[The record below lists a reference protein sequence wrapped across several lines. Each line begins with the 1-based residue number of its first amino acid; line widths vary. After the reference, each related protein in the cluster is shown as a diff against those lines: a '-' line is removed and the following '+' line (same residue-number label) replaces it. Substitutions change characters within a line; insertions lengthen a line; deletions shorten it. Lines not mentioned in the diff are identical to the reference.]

1 MAEQNNFSGKILIS
15 GIITLKTSL
24 HIGRPQIYSEVFGLS
39 GSIIRDELSE
49 VPYIPGSSLKGTLRS
64 LLTKANNKNV
74 SSPKS
79 IHRCT
84 KEKEYRKCSVCN
96 IFGLPINIVEFPVQ
110 PGRLIVR
117 DAYLTGESVAEI
129 LKSTEIPYTHL
140 KREVALNRISL
151 VPTVREIE
159 IVPAGSEFAFEFI
172 FDIYTTND
180 LSLLNELFIAM
191 MLLEEDYLGG
201 GGSRGLGQV
210 RFGQFGR
217 SKDGLL
223 DFNQIT
229 KGLKVEYRSLKYY
242 QEKAE
247 PVVLIPEN
255 QHIGL
260 PKLKKQFKTLI
271 QDKVKLG

>member
-39 GSIIRDELSE
+39 GSIIRDELSDA
-49 VPYIPGSSLKGTLRS
+49 PYIPGSSLKGTLRS
-64 LLTKANNKNV
+64 LLTKANHKKAP
-74 SSPKS
+74 SPKS
-79 IHRCT
+79 THGCT
-84 KEKEYRKCSVCN
+84 KEKEYHNCPVCN
-96 IFGLPINIVEFPVQ
+96 IFGLSASAVEFPVQ
-110 PGRLIVR
+110 PGRLIIR
-117 DAYLTGESVAEI
+117 DAYLTRESSAEL
-129 LKSTEIPYTHL
+129 LKSTEIPYIHL

-151 VPTVREIE
+151 IPTVREIE

-172 FDIYTTND
+172 FDIYTKND
-180 LSLLNELFIAM
+180 LSLLNELFLAM

-217 SKDGLL
+217 SKDGAL
-223 DFNQIT
+223 DFNQLN
-229 KGLKVEYRSLKYY
+229 KGLRVEYRSLEYY
-242 QEKAE
+242 QGKVE
-247 PVVLIPEN
+247 PVVLISEDWRMA
-255 QHIGL
+255 L
-260 PKLKKQFKTLI
+260 PKLKKQFSTLI